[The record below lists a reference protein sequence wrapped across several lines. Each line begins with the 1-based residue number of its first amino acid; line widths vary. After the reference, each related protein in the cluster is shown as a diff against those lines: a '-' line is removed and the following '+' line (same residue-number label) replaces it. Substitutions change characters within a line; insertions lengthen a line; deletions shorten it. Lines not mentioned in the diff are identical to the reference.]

1 MKEKVDVRESK
12 VYSSKPPIHPSVRC
26 GTISTVNAFTVE
38 IVPQRTDGEPGEAAA
53 GGEGLP
59 HRICATD
66 PTSFLSW
73 DFWELACFFYIYL
86 SIFFLVQI
94 KQMQSCFQAMKG

>member
-66 PTSFLSW
+66 PTSFFVLG
-73 DFWELACFFYIYL
+73 
-86 SIFFLVQI
+86 FL
-94 KQMQSCFQAMKG
+94 GGDE